1 MRKFALV
8 VFYLSS
14 AVLLSGVVMFV
25 GSAIF

>member
-14 AVLLSGVVMFV
+14 AVLLAGVVMFL